1 MKEITLEQVKKYNQ
15 MVEAAIGTKAYDML
29 GLSRE
34 YRDEDTK
41 KWGGNPYG
49 YLYPIATY
57 DWVNDDDDDFVRFFL
72 KSINGRAYIYT
83 YLDGDLVDRHL
94 LEGKDVAKA
103 FFGV

>member
-1 MKEITLEQVKKYNQ
+1 MKEITLEQIKKYNQ
-15 MVEAAIGTKAYDML
+15 MVEAAIGTEAYDML
-29 GLSRE
+29 GLYRE

-57 DWVNDDDDDFVRFFL
+57 DWVKDEDIRFYV
-72 KSINGRAYIYT
+72 KTVNGRTWIYMD
-83 YLDGDLVDRHL
+83 LDGEPADRHL

-103 FFGV
+103 FFGA